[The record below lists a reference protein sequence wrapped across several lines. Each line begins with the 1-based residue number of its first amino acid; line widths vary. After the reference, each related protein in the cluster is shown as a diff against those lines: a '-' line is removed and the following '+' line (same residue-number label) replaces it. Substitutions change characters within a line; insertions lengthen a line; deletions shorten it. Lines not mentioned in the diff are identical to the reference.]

1 MKQILVDKPNKTSQL
16 HTVLHIAVG
25 KRTDISLN
33 LRTDDGLTNVV
44 SNTYSELVNHQAS
57 YGRSLTMLILVRK
70 LDKKIYISMY
80 KILIM

>member
-25 KRTDISLN
+25 EKTDISLN

-44 SNTYSELVNHQAS
+44 SHTYSELVNHQAS
-57 YGRSLTMLILVRK
+57 YGCSLTMLILVRK
-70 LDKKIYISMY
+70 QDKKIYISMY

>member
-25 KRTDISLN
+25 ERTDISLN

-44 SNTYSELVNHQAS
+44 SNTYSELANHQAS

-70 LDKKIYISMY
+70 LDKKKYTSLCIRY
-80 KILIM
+80 

>member
-25 KRTDISLN
+25 ERTDISLN

-44 SNTYSELVNHQAS
+44 SHTYSQLANHQAS

-70 LDKKIYISMY
+70 LDKKIYI
-80 KILIM
+80 

>member
-1 MKQILVDKPNKTSQL
+1 MKQILVDKPNKISQL

-25 KRTDISLN
+25 ERTDISLN

-70 LDKKIYISMY
+70 LDKKKYTSLCIRY
-80 KILIM
+80 

>member
-25 KRTDISLN
+25 ERTNISLN

-70 LDKKIYISMY
+70 LDKKKYTSLCIRY
-80 KILIM
+80 